1 MAEVWKI
8 LFFVDDDGS
17 KPVTD
22 YLLTLS
28 KGERDRFETRLEMLR
43 EKGLSAT
50 KHLVTKLEEN
60 LYELRLLNS
69 PNNSRFLHCALS
81 SDGRRL
87 CVLHGFSKTGKT
99 NDKVPESEKRIAR
112 ARRDIIE
119 ERERKIREVL
129 EFQNV
134 IEQKRTTNIRQKK
147 GRK

>member
-8 LFFVDDDGS
+8 IFFADDDGN
-17 KPVTD
+17 KPVME
-22 YLLTLS
+22 YLRRLS

-50 KHLVTKLEEN
+50 KHLVTKLEDN
-60 LYELRLLNS
+60 PYELRLPNS
-69 PNNSRFLHCALS
+69 PNNSRFLHCAVI
-81 SDGRRL
+81 GENQRL
-87 CVLHGFSKTGKT
+87 CILHGFSKTGKA

-112 ARRDIIE
+112 ARREILL
-119 ERERKIREVL
+119 ERERKIKKEL

-134 IEQKRTTNIRQKK
+134 IEKKRTTNIRQKK